1 MKALTEPS
9 PDDIVQEGGASMTFP
24 EHVKWAEVASKTS
37 IVTTGSSAALAN
49 QLQDKIFQ
57 VRGRQRKL
65 ASVFQEAV
73 IKSIHMNIPE
83 ANAAL
88 HDVLFCCEVLGK
100 QAKEPKSKAV
110 DWQAHSTTLQKL
122 SEINHR
128 LLFGFDLM
136 GTLGAEIGKIF
147 FGELERMFKFF
158 NICSVMADW
167 LNHGCAR
174 FRGRVCLVNFKFHF
188 NPSYKK

>member
-1 MKALTEPS
+1 MKALTDPS

-24 EHVKWAEVASKTS
+24 EHVKWAEVASKIG
-37 IVTTGSSAALAN
+37 IVTSAASAALEGK
-49 QLQDKIFQ
+49 LQDKIFE

-73 IKSIHMNIPE
+73 IKSIHMAIPE

-88 HDVLFCCEVLGK
+88 HDVLFCFEILGE
-100 QAKEPKSKAV
+100 QAKEPKPKAV
-110 DWQAHSTTLQKL
+110 DWQAQSTTLQKL

-147 FGELERMFKFF
+147 VGELERMFKFF

-174 FRGRVCLVNFKFHF
+174 FGEGVCLDLFDTFNFHF
-188 NPSYKK
+188 NHI